1 MWHLLTMYCHWRPPD
16 AMPLLT

>member
-1 MWHLLTMYCHWRPPD
+1 MWQLTMYCQWRPSD

>member
-1 MWHLLTMYCHWRPPD
+1 VPD